1 METGTHRRPSQL
13 SKTCSFASP
22 AVSQATATQS
32 SWRRKGWISLALSA
46 GRKQTLTL
54 SAARYAVARDEKA
67 HTYLA
72 GRGLDASLADRFL
85 LGVVADPEPEH
96 APYRGM
102 LSIPYRTKTGV
113 VGFKFRHLDNVHEP
127 KYLNPPGQPVRMFNV
142 LATFTDSPLICV
154 AEGEMDAM
162 VAESCGLP
170 CVGVPGV
177 RAWKPHFPKLLD
189 GFEHVVV
196 LADND
201 EKDDGSNPGREL
213 ADAICRDLPQA
224 QTAWLPRGADLNDV
238 FLAGGRDAV
247 AGLLPRLLR
256 VAVDGEVPGVG

>member
-1 METGTHRRPSQL
+1 M
-13 SKTCSFASP
+13 
-22 AVSQATATQS
+22 
-32 SWRRKGWISLALSA
+32 ALSV
-46 GRKQTLTL
+46 GRKQTLT
-54 SAARYAVARDEKA
+54 SAAERYAALRDEKA

-189 GFEHVVV
+189 GFAHVVV

-224 QTAWLPRGADLNDV
+224 QTAWLPRGADVNEL

-247 AGLLPRLLR
+247 VGLLPRSVR
-256 VAVDGEVPGVG
+256 VVVDGLGDCVG